1 MAGIMQGK
9 KGLVMG
15 VANDRSI
22 AWGCAQALA
31 REGARL
37 AFSYQSPKAEQYV
50 LPLFEQAGS
59 EFHGVLD
66 VLDEEAMRAF
76 MEEVGRCFDG
86 QVDFLV
92 HAIAGGPQKGELG
105 GGVSAVSREG
115 FINSLLISVYS
126 LNLALRFLRP
136 FMAGRDAAAVT
147 FSYLGSRRVMPAY
160 DVMGVAKAALDS
172 DVRYLASEL
181 GVDGIRVNAIE
192 SGSIMTRA
200 AGGIKDYDRVVE
212 GTQSRAP
219 LSRPLTVEHIGDVA
233 LFLVSDLSRM
243 ITGHSLPVDG
253 GFSILGFSA

>member
-1 MAGIMQGK
+1 MAGLMQGK

-50 LPLFEQAGS
+50 LPLFEQVGS
-59 EFHGVLD
+59 ELHSVVD
-66 VLDEEAMRAF
+66 VQDEEAMQAF
-76 MEEVGRCFDG
+76 MQDVGKQFDG
-86 QVDFLV
+86 EVDFLV

-105 GGVSAVSREG
+105 GGVSQVSREG
-115 FINSLLISVYS
+115 FVNSLLISVYS
-126 LNLALRFLRP
+126 FNQALRFLRP

-147 FSYLGSRRVMPAY
+147 LTYLGSRRVMPAY

-172 DVRYLASEL
+172 DVRYLAAEL
-181 GVDGIRVNAIE
+181 GADGIRVNAVE

-200 AGGIKDYDRVVE
+200 AGGIQDYDRVVQ
-212 GTQSRAP
+212 GTEAASP
-219 LSRPLTVEHIGDVA
+219 LRRPLTVEALGDAA
-233 LFLVSDLSRM
+233 LFLLSDLSRM
-243 ITGHSLPVDG
+243 ITGHCLPVDG
-253 GFSILGFSA
+253 GFSILGFSS